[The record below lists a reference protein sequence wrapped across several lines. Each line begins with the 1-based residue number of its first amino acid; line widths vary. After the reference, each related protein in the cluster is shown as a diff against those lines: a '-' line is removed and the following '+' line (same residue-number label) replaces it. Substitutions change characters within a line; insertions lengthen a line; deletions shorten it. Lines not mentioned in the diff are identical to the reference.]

1 MKKLRKTNLSPP
13 INISKNIKNRHQ
25 TDLLQSK
32 SQVVCEGPAPGKKQI
47 ATILPY
53 LPSPMAL
60 WEEWVV
66 KTIQVGT
73 LDAVLEE

>member
-1 MKKLRKTNLSPP
+1 MKKLRKTNQSPL

-25 TDLLQSK
+25 TDLPQSK
-32 SQVVCEGPAPGKKQI
+32 SQVVWEGPSPGKNQI

-60 WEEWVV
+60 
-66 KTIQVGT
+66 
-73 LDAVLEE
+73 